1 MASARFGQSYSGGEI
16 DEAVAY
22 RLIINT
28 HDFDDGVAVR
38 VIADSMHE

>member
-1 MASARFGQSYSGGEI
+1 MASARFVQHNSGGEI

-28 HDFDDGVAVR
+28 RHFDNGVAVR
-38 VIADSMHE
+38 VIADSMHD

>member
-1 MASARFGQSYSGGEI
+1 MASARFVQHNSGGEI
-16 DEAVAY
+16 DDAVAY

-28 HDFDDGVAVR
+28 HEFDDRVAER

>member
-1 MASARFGQSYSGGEI
+1 MARARFGQRYSGGEI

-28 HDFDDGVAVR
+28 RHFDNGVAER